1 MEKTL
6 ELEKAANLYAG
17 SQLKSLRGQQ
27 SRVAFGERIGM
38 KESNLHSYES
48 GDVRISVAKLATIAK
63 ALGVPLSTFI
73 LPDDHPAFG
82 DADSGNDDDKEM
94 KTVA

>member
-17 SQLKSLRGQQ
+17 SQLKALRGRQ
-27 SRVAFGERIGM
+27 SRVAFGQRIGM

-48 GDVRISVAKLATIAK
+48 GDVNISVAKLAKIAK

-73 LPDDHPAFG
+73 LPDDDPAFG
-82 DADSGNDDDKEM
+82 DVEGDTGDEKERE
-94 KTVA
+94 TVA